1 MFYLGVGNPND
12 WLFILFSGIIE
23 LGKSPD
29 SNVEFEMLPVNTVCE
44 ILSNLGFSSSSLSS
58 TIGINFYLFYCYI
71 YWSAYS
77 YPIFFFLINYILDI
91 CGNNLVP
98 FKTIIN
104 HLDVEMVPFQQWK
117 KILAEKLET
126 PDLPHKKILEGL
138 LLFSG
143 GLPDDREYKKEIME
157 RSRFVS
163 DHFTSVTFTYDESVV
178 KKYLE
183 YIYLHWIRK

>member
-1 MFYLGVGNPND
+1 
-12 WLFILFSGIIE
+12 
-23 LGKSPD
+23 
-29 SNVEFEMLPVNTVCE
+29 
-44 ILSNLGFSSSSLSS
+44 
-58 TIGINFYLFYCYI
+58 
-71 YWSAYS
+71 
-77 YPIFFFLINYILDI
+77 
-91 CGNNLVP
+91 
-98 FKTIIN
+98 
-104 HLDVEMVPFQQWK
+104 MVPFQQWK

-183 YIYLHWIRK
+183 YIYLH